1 MAEGG
6 GRLDHAGGASTPV
19 DESVQVYIDGIEGEY
34 RPLFD
39 RLHGLILDVRPDAD
53 VVLSYDMPTY
63 KVGRRRL
70 FLAAWKH
77 GVSMYG
83 WGRGHD
89 AGFIAR
95 HPALKSGKATIRLRP
110 EDAAGIPDDEFRDL
124 VRAALEA

>member
-1 MAEGG
+1 MTEGADG
-6 GRLDHAGGASTPV
+6 LDRAGGANRRV
-19 DESVQVYIDGIEGEY
+19 DEAVQAYIDGIAPEH

-95 HPALKSGKATIRLRP
+95 HPALKSGQATIRLRP

>member
-1 MAEGG
+1 MTESAE
-6 GRLDHAGGASTPV
+6 RLDPAGGADRRV
-19 DESVQVYIDGIEGEY
+19 DQAVQAYIDGIAAEH

-39 RLHGLILDVRPDAD
+39 RLHRLILGVHPDAD

-70 FLAAWKH
+70 FLGAWKH
-77 GVSMYG
+77 GLSIYG
-83 WGRGHD
+83 WPRDHD
-89 AGFIAR
+89 AGFTAR
-95 HPALKSGKATIRLRP
+95 HPELKTGKATIQLRP

>member
-1 MAEGG
+1 MAEGAD
-6 GRLDHAGGASTPV
+6 RTDRAGGARRPI
-19 DESVQVYIDGIEGEY
+19 DETVQAYIDGIAAEH

-39 RLHGLILDVRPDAD
+39 RLHGLILDVHPDAD

-70 FLAAWKH
+70 FLAAWNH

-83 WGRGHD
+83 WPQDHD

-95 HPALKSGKATIRLRP
+95 HPALKSGKSTIRLRP
-110 EDAAGIPDDEFRDL
+110 DDAADIPDDEFRDL
-124 VRAALEA
+124 VRAALQA